1 MVHIG
6 IGIPFC
12 LDDEGVG
19 GDGEG
24 VKDGG
29 HGFAIVLA
37 GAVPGDRLAGLDC
50 IDDTSVGVVAV
61 VALVVAV
68 VDHLHG
74 DTDSNHVTGAVAS
87 GITTAVT
94 AITDFGA
101 RTAAVITGRAGG
113 EHHGA
118 LGGFFFRRGC
128 FLNRFR
134 FRCGCFCGRFF
145 CFGRQSFHCF
155 RGNGI
160 GDFGRRLSFLI
171 LRCEC
176 RYRTKRQTG
185 KSQRE
190 DQQKRQRFL
199 HYIQSISSF

>member
-6 IGIPFC
+6 IGIPPG

-24 VKDGG
+24 VKDGS
-29 HGFAIVLA
+29 HGFAIVFS
-37 GAVPGDRLAGLDC
+37 GAVPGDSLAGLDG
-50 IDDTSVGVVAV
+50 INDTSMGIIAV
-61 VALVVAV
+61 VTFIVAV

-74 DTDSNHVTGAVAS
+74 DTDSDHVTGAIAC

-101 RTAAVITGRAGG
+101 GAAAVITGRAGG

-145 CFGRQSFHCF
+145 CFVGLGFCYF

-160 GDFGRRLSFLI
+160 GNFGRRLSFLI